1 MPASQVITLN
11 QNTKISH
18 YLTQTCLALILGFIA
33 FNLQAAEAFNNQT
46 CNSLIKDKP
55 LNQICHLAIKGDTK
69 ARYTMAKFFA
79 DPRNNFPKKMDYAYF
94 WHLNLARQIIKEKL
108 TEPAYADILYNT
120 GVLYTDGLGTPAD
133 SKKGL
138 YWFKQAAER
147 GHSLAMTRLF
157 LAYENAQGT
166 KKDTQKA
173 QKWLQ
178 KAVQL
183 KNPEAQILMAQQL
196 MQGSAVPKDIQKGVS
211 FLKEAAQEDS
221 AKANYILGKYYLMAP
236 EMQNPPHLT
245 EAKQYFGNSCKLHF
259 LIGCKRYYDLD
270 NPSQTLPTKPNK
282 SNQTIDFK

>member
-1 MPASQVITLN
+1 MN
-11 QNTKISH
+11 
-18 YLTQTCLALILGFIA
+18 
-33 FNLQAAEAFNNQT
+33 
-46 CNSLIKDKP
+46 
-55 LNQICHLAIKGDTK
+55 
-69 ARYTMAKFFA
+69 
-79 DPRNNFPKKMDYAYF
+79 YAYF
-94 WHLNLARQIIKEKL
+94 WHLKLARQILKENL
-108 TEPAYADILYNT
+108 NEPAYTDILYNT
-120 GVLYTDGLGTPAD
+120 GVLYADGLGTPANG
-133 SKKGL
+133 KKAL

-147 GHSLAMTRLF
+147 GHSMAMTRLF

-166 KKDTQKA
+166 EKNTQKA

-178 KAVQL
+178 KAIEL

-196 MQGSAVPKDIQKGVS
+196 MQGSGVPKDIQKGVS

-270 NPSQTLPTKPNK
+270 NPSQTLPSKPNK
-282 SNQTIDFK
+282 STQTIDFK